1 MRHAST
7 GIAKSSPPSNDVPFV
22 GQSCP
27 SSGNVDFPSSCRANG
42 LSADDTLPNWSSLQ
56 TFSFLQWTSSLCR
69 QVLSSCTPFACFLKR
84 TLHIARLP
92 EVASAKVLFPLPLP
106 KVGVFQV
113 SARAGSRERR
123 RKAFDQA
130 VHITVMALNFW
141 HADFKFPPLDS
152 LALTPSP
159 SQADVLDGIR
169 RMVKAFG
176 SCEDTFEIPSSGRR
190 STSLISQL
198 ADLSDFVSWRG
209 LAGASYSR
217 GFKGSQ
223 EPLGA
228 FMHVPVDKTR
238 APELVPYSSL
248 NPERLKLA
256 GSGTWDASK
265 FLSDP
270 LWMAFCEPSSLRWT
284 STERSCDVPDVEKE
298 DYDAVRRLLKLW
310 DVRGLLFLRDEPLP
324 SDETDLSMRF
334 FNCHKNISADRMIG
348 DRRAMN
354 FVEGTIPGASRC
366 LPSALLLANLELKP
380 NSEKV
385 SIYISDRKDFYHQ
398 FKVSR
403 ERASSNALW
412 PLIHRSDLEETFAFA
427 AWCGRNLKK
436 HAYDRLEHGD
446 LFEKGGS
453 SFPKKKSKVPEWF
466 QGCFASIP
474 QGDHLGVEF
483 AVDAHRNL
491 LKAYGLLCDDQEL
504 RSDRIFR
511 GKKNASGLVIDDF
524 YTVSVQDTSES
535 HVSSTSHAQF
545 LEAARAYADHQILGS
560 EEKDVVGA
568 DKAKITGAELDTSAA
583 LRELNMATLA
593 SPAAKRLALAHVSL
607 ELAKMRWTTDQL
619 HLCLIGG
626 WVHSLLFRRPMMS
639 LLDSS
644 FGFVPNDE
652 VRGDGPKLMPLTR
665 AVAQELVLLA
675 VLCPFMATDLTAK
688 MSSTLYATDS
698 SDKKGA
704 IVAADIDE
712 EVARALWRSG
722 RKKGGYIR
730 LLNRS
735 QALLKKLDPDFEEP
749 SLPGDEIRQ
758 HVERPL
764 ALRFHFLEI
773 CGGAGKVAAAVSRH
787 GWNVGPVI
795 DLDRS
800 PFYDLRSLE
809 VISWVF
815 HLLERG
821 LLDAFMIE
829 PPCTTFSPAQH
840 PASRGYD
847 VPRGYDPTD
856 PHTLT
861 GTTLALRSLALMDVA
876 SDMECPSLL
885 EQPRR
890 TKMRRLEEWQR
901 LLELGKAEEIWT
913 ASCMFGSI
921 HNKEFIFLFCHLAA
935 QSLHRKCDRSHMHVK
950 VEGQFTK
957 TSAVYADDLAEALA
971 AVFSQAIAKKLRR
984 EVALE
989 PEVRGLENPFCNDV
1003 LVSAKWRTVSVWTWR
1018 KPLHINIL
1026 ESRVVLSLL
1035 KKLALASPG
1044 IRQVVALDSN
1054 VGLSALAKGRSP
1066 SYGLRPC
1073 VRKTGATVI
1082 AGRLY
1087 PAYQFAPT
1095 RLNPAD
1101 HPTRDN
1107 DFPPPLLTSLPS
1119 SPGLEDLLDF
1129 AEISMLSRPAANWIR
1144 LVVLMR
1150 GSSLPWFR
1158 PGECWRFGE
1167 YAFKHYPF
1175 RKAVA
1180 ARPCHFRVEGFD
1192 STLGFPGEGPFWNL
1206 PLGFPGLDFAGFCR
1220 WISLFS
1226 VWRAGWC
1233 VLLCCGGC
1241 LWCVRR
1247 RFWIFVGLSLFVP
1260 VGSCVSHGPVLAP
1273 RNPGDKRRAGLRS
1286 SVVLP
1291 EGRPVLGKTQV
1302 QRDRLLDEFDR
1313 WLREDGLSLESLIG
1327 TAEIDIELL
1336 NLQLERYGRSLFLS
1350 GRPYN
1355 HYAETIN
1362 GVGSRRPRV
1371 RRLLQQAW
1379 DLAYAWVRQEP
1390 PCHHLALP
1398 WQALLSLVATAFY
1411 WGWIKEAGIIALS
1424 WGGLTRIGEALG
1436 AFRWQ
1441 LVLPRDIEYTAD
1453 YALLQINEP
1462 KTRYRAARH
1471 QVAKIDQPQLMAVLD
1486 VAFGRLGQKQ
1496 PLWPYSG
1503 QTMRLRFQKLLS
1515 ANGLDKLPK
1524 SISRGLDLGSLR
1536 AGGASWLMAVT
1547 DNPDLT
1553 RRRGRWITNKVME
1566 IYVQEISAVQF
1577 IPNLPQASKRQITNG
1592 AALFPWMLEHVQ
1604 CLSRMQIPSS
1614 VWPIFFQ
1621 EAADKLVSNG

>member
-1 MRHAST
+1 
-7 GIAKSSPPSNDVPFV
+7 
-22 GQSCP
+22 
-27 SSGNVDFPSSCRANG
+27 
-42 LSADDTLPNWSSLQ
+42 
-56 TFSFLQWTSSLCR
+56 
-69 QVLSSCTPFACFLKR
+69 
-84 TLHIARLP
+84 
-92 EVASAKVLFPLPLP
+92 
-106 KVGVFQV
+106 
-113 SARAGSRERR
+113 
-123 RKAFDQA
+123 
-130 VHITVMALNFW
+130 MALNFW

-176 SCEDTFEIPSSGRR
+176 SCKDAFEIPSSGRR

-198 ADLSDFVSWRG
+198 ADLSDFVSWGG

-217 GFKGSQ
+217 GFRGSQ

-248 NPERLKLA
+248 NPERLRLS
-256 GSGTWDASK
+256 GSGSWDASQ

-284 STERSCDVPDVEKE
+284 LSERSYDVPDVEKE
-298 DYDAVRRLLKLW
+298 DYDAVRRLMKLW

-324 SDETDLSMRF
+324 CDETDLSMRF
-334 FNCHKNISADRMIG
+334 FNCHKNASADRMIG
-348 DRRAMN
+348 DRRAMH

-412 PLIHRSDLEETFAFA
+412 PLIHRSDLEETLAFS
-427 AWCGRNLKK
+427 AWCERNLKK
-436 HAYDRLEHGD
+436 SAYDRLKHGD
-446 LFEKGGS
+446 LFEKGGLG
-453 SFPKKKSKVPEWF
+453 FQKKKSKVPDWF

-504 RSDRIFR
+504 RSDRLFR
-511 GKKNASGLVIDDF
+511 GKKVASGLVIDDF
-524 YTVSVQDTSES
+524 YTVSVQNVNVS
-535 HVSSTSHAQF
+535 HVSSASHAQF
-545 LEAARAYADHQILGS
+545 LTAAKAYADQEILGS
-560 EEKDVVGA
+560 EEKDVIGA
-568 DKAKITGAELDTSAA
+568 DKAKVTGAELDTSAA

-593 SPAAKRLALAHVSL
+593 SPAAKRLALAFVSL
-607 ELAKMRWTTDQL
+607 ELAKLRWTTDQL

-639 LLDSS
+639 ILDSS
-644 FGFVPNDE
+644 FGFVSNDE
-652 VRGDGPKLMPLTR
+652 VRGDGPKLVPLTR

-675 VLCPFMATDLTAK
+675 VLCPFMTTDLTAR
-688 MSSTLYATDS
+688 MSSTVFATDS

-704 IVAADIDE
+704 IVAAEVNE

-730 LLNRS
+730 LLNQS

-749 SLPGDEIRQ
+749 PLPGEESKQ
-758 HVERPL
+758 SVERPL

-800 PFYDLRSLE
+800 AFYDLRSLR
-809 VISWVF
+809 VISWLI

-829 PPCTTFSPAQH
+829 PPCATFSPAQH

-847 VPRGYDPTD
+847 CPRGYDPTD

-861 GTTLALRSLALMDVA
+861 GTTLALRSLTLLDVA
-876 SDMECPSLL
+876 SDMGCPGFL

-901 LLELGKAEEIWT
+901 LVELGKAEEIWT

-935 QSLHRKCDRSHMHVK
+935 QNLHRKCDRSHMHVK
-950 VEGQFTK
+950 VPGQFTK
-957 TSAVYADDLAEALA
+957 TSAVYTDDLADALA
-971 AVFSQAIAKKLRR
+971 AVFSKAIAKKLRK
-984 EVALE
+984 ETFLE
-989 PEVRGLENPFCNDV
+989 PEVRGLESPLCNDV
-1003 LVSAKWRTVSVWTWR
+1003 LVSAQWRTVSVWTWR
-1018 KPLHINIL
+1018 RPLHINIL

-1035 KKLALASPG
+1035 KKLALTSPG
-1044 IRQVVALDSN
+1044 VRQVVALDSN

-1073 VRKTGATVI
+1073 VRKTGATVV

-1107 DFPPPLLTSLPS
+1107 ALPPPLLSSLSS
-1119 SPGLEDLLDF
+1119 SPCLEELLDF
-1129 AEISMLSRPAANWIR
+1129 AEISMLSRPAANWVR
-1144 LVVLMR
+1144 LVVLLR
-1150 GSSLPWFR
+1150 GASFPWFR

-1175 RKAVA
+1175 QKAVA
-1180 ARPCHFRVEGFD
+1180 SRSSHFRSGGFD
-1192 STLGFPGEGPFWNL
+1192 STLGFPGEGPFWIL
-1206 PLGFPGLDFAGFCR
+1206 AYGLLLLDCAGFCR
-1220 WISLFS
+1220 WISLLF
-1226 VWRAGWC
+1226 VRWAGWC
-1233 VLLCCGGC
+1233 VLLCCGFC
-1241 LWCVRR
+1241 LVCVRR
-1247 RFWIFVGLSLFVP
+1247 RSWIFVGSSLCLP
-1260 VGSCVSHGPVLAP
+1260 VGSCVSHGPVPAP
-1273 RNPGDKRRAGLRS
+1273 KNPGDKRRAGLRS
-1286 SVVLP
+1286 SFVLP
-1291 EGRPVLGKTQV
+1291 EGRPILGRTQL
-1302 QRDRLLDEFDR
+1302 QRDRFLDEFNR
-1313 WLREDGLSLESLIG
+1313 WLREDGLSLEPLIG

-1336 NLQLERYGRSLFLS
+1336 NFQLERYGRSLFLS
-1350 GRPYN
+1350 ERLYN
-1355 HYAETIN
+1355 RYAETIN
-1362 GVGSRRPRV
+1362 GVGSLRLCV
-1371 RRLLQQAW
+1371 RRLLQQAF
-1379 DLAYAWVRQEP
+1379 LG
-1390 PCHHLALP
+1390 
-1398 WQALLSLVATAFY
+1398 LVATVFY
-1411 WGWIKEAGIIALS
+1411 WVWIKES
-1424 WGGLTRIGEALG
+1424 
-1436 AFRWQ
+1436 
-1441 LVLPRDIEYTAD
+1441 D
-1453 YALLQINEP
+1453 EP
-1462 KTRYRAARH
+1462 KTKCRVARH
-1471 QVAKIDQPQLMAVLD
+1471 QVEKIDQPQLMSVLD
-1486 VAFGRLGQKQ
+1486 VAF
-1496 PLWPYSG
+1496 
-1503 QTMRLRFQKLLS
+1503 
-1515 ANGLDKLPK
+1515 
-1524 SISRGLDLGSLR
+1524 GLDLGSLR
-1536 AGGASWLMAVT
+1536 AGGWT
-1547 DNPDLT
+1547 
-1553 RRRGRWITNKVME
+1553 TNKVIE
-1566 IYVQEISAVQF
+1566 IYVQDPCRTIHPQSASS
-1577 IPNLPQASKRQITNG
+1577 IETSDHKRSGSFSMMMEQ
-1592 AALFPWMLEHVQ
+1592 VQ
-1604 CLSRMQIPSS
+1604 CLNRMQIPSS
-1614 VWPIFFQ
+1614 VWPIFCQ

>member
-1 MRHAST
+1 M
-7 GIAKSSPPSNDVPFV
+7 
-22 GQSCP
+22 
-27 SSGNVDFPSSCRANG
+27 
-42 LSADDTLPNWSSLQ
+42 
-56 TFSFLQWTSSLCR
+56 
-69 QVLSSCTPFACFLKR
+69 
-84 TLHIARLP
+84 
-92 EVASAKVLFPLPLP
+92 
-106 KVGVFQV
+106 
-113 SARAGSRERR
+113 
-123 RKAFDQA
+123 
-130 VHITVMALNFW
+130 
-141 HADFKFPPLDS
+141 
-152 LALTPSP
+152 
-159 SQADVLDGIR
+159 
-169 RMVKAFG
+169 
-176 SCEDTFEIPSSGRR
+176 
-190 STSLISQL
+190 
-198 ADLSDFVSWRG
+198 
-209 LAGASYSR
+209 
-217 GFKGSQ
+217 
-223 EPLGA
+223 
-228 FMHVPVDKTR
+228 
-238 APELVPYSSL
+238 
-248 NPERLKLA
+248 
-256 GSGTWDASK
+256 
-265 FLSDP
+265 
-270 LWMAFCEPSSLRWT
+270 
-284 STERSCDVPDVEKE
+284 
-298 DYDAVRRLLKLW
+298 
-310 DVRGLLFLRDEPLP
+310 
-324 SDETDLSMRF
+324 
-334 FNCHKNISADRMIG
+334 
-348 DRRAMN
+348 
-354 FVEGTIPGASRC
+354 
-366 LPSALLLANLELKP
+366 
-380 NSEKV
+380 
-385 SIYISDRKDFYHQ
+385 SI
-398 FKVSR
+398 
-403 ERASSNALW
+403 
-412 PLIHRSDLEETFAFA
+412 
-427 AWCGRNLKK
+427 
-436 HAYDRLEHGD
+436 
-446 LFEKGGS
+446 
-453 SFPKKKSKVPEWF
+453 
-466 QGCFASIP
+466 
-474 QGDHLGVEF
+474 
-483 AVDAHRNL
+483 
-491 LKAYGLLCDDQEL
+491 
-504 RSDRIFR
+504 
-511 GKKNASGLVIDDF
+511 
-524 YTVSVQDTSES
+524 
-535 HVSSTSHAQF
+535 
-545 LEAARAYADHQILGS
+545 
-560 EEKDVVGA
+560 
-568 DKAKITGAELDTSAA
+568 
-583 LRELNMATLA
+583 
-593 SPAAKRLALAHVSL
+593 
-607 ELAKMRWTTDQL
+607 
-619 HLCLIGG
+619 
-626 WVHSLLFRRPMMS
+626 
-639 LLDSS
+639 LDSS
-644 FGFVPNDE
+644 FGFVSNDE
-652 VRGDGPKLMPLTR
+652 VRGDGPKLISLTR

-675 VLCPFMATDLTAK
+675 VLCPFMATDLTAR
-688 MSSTLYATDS
+688 MSTTIFATDS

-704 IVAADIDE
+704 IVAAEVNED
-712 EVARALWRSG
+712 VARALWRSG

-749 SLPGDEIRQ
+749 SLPGEESRQ
-758 HVERPL
+758 PVERPL

-800 PFYDLRSLE
+800 AFYDLRSIR
-809 VISWVF
+809 VISWLL

-861 GTTLALRSLALMDVA
+861 GTTLALRSLALLDVA
-876 SDMECPSLL
+876 SDMGCPGLL

-901 LLELGKAEEIWT
+901 LVELGKAEEIWT

-950 VEGQFTK
+950 VQGQFTK
-957 TSAVYADDLAEALA
+957 TSAVDTDDLAEALA
-971 AVFSQAIAKKLRR
+971 AVFSKAIAKKLRK
-984 EVALE
+984 ETFLE
-989 PEVRGLENPFCNDV
+989 PEVQGLESPLCNDV
-1003 LVSAKWRTVSVWTWR
+1003 LVSAQWKTVSVWTWR
-1018 KPLHINIL
+1018 RPLHINIL

-1035 KKLALASPG
+1035 KKLALVSPG
-1044 IRQVVALDSN
+1044 VRQVVALDSN

-1073 VRKTGATVI
+1073 TRKAGATVV

-1107 DFPPPLLTSLPS
+1107 VLPPPLLSSLPP

-1129 AEISMLSRPAANWIR
+1129 AEISMLSRPAANWVR
-1144 LVVLMR
+1144 LVVLLR
-1150 GSSLPWFR
+1150 GASFPWFR
-1158 PGECWRFGE
+1158 PGECWRFAE

-1175 RKAVA
+1175 QKAVA
-1180 ARPCHFRVEGFD
+1180 LRLSHFRPGSFD

-1206 PLGFPGLDFAGFCR
+1206 PYGFSSLDFAGFCR
-1220 WISLFS
+1220 WISLSF
-1226 VWRAGWC
+1226 VWWAGWC
-1233 VLLCCGGC
+1233 VLFCCGFC
-1241 LWCVRR
+1241 SACVRWR
-1247 RFWIFVGLSLFVP
+1247 SWFFVGLFLCMP

-1273 RNPGDKRRAGLRS
+1273 RNPGDKRRAGLKS

-1291 EGRPVLGKTQV
+1291 EGRPALGKTQL

-1313 WLREDGLSLESLIG
+1313 WLKEDGLSLETLIG

-1441 LVLPRDIEYTAD
+1441 LVLPRDIEYTAA
-1453 YALLQINEP
+1453 YALLQIDEP

-1471 QVAKIDQPQLMAVLD
+1471 QVAKIDQPQLMSVLD

-1496 PLWPYSG
+1496 PLWPFSG

-1577 IPNLPQASKRQITNG
+1577 IPNLPPASKRQITNG

-1604 CLSRMQIPSS
+1604 CLNRMQIPSS